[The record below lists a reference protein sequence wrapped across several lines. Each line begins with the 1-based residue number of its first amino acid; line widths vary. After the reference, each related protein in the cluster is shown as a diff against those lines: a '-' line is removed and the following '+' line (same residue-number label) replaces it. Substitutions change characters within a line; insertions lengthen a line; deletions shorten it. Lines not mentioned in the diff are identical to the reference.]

1 MIMIPKRIIYV
12 WFGNNELPDD
22 VKKHKRRWIKNNPDY
37 EVLEINEH
45 NFDIHSFKFTEE
57 AYKTGNWAFVSD
69 IVRIWA
75 VNKYGG
81 IYVDTDVDIL
91 QSLDNLLSVD
101 QFWAKEDAGQVA
113 SGLIFGSKKDDE
125 ILKKILKEYKKLDFK
140 EENKNQ
146 LSTVKIISNILKKHG
161 LKNNKRFN
169 FLDNG
174 AVVYPPIYFAPLHYW
189 GGGKISKKTITV
201 HNYNASWTGKKRSLV
216 NYMGHQLMYT
226 VPIIGALVRRIKYR

>member
-1 MIMIPKRIIYV
+1 MIPKRIIYV

-91 QSLDNLLSVD
+91 QSLDNLLSMD

-201 HNYNASWTGKKRSLV
+201 HNYNASWTDKKRSLV